1 MVSVADGG
9 VSGTRLLLLT
19 LGLELGFPF
28 ARDER
33 NSNRGSGRAV
43 YRTRAL
49 LLAVSSEANLR
60 SESWVRTRVM
70 ISCAGGLRKGTS
82 AVTGHM
88 TSASELRC
96 GFTLLSDFSG
106 GSILIDCCSQSACG
120 STGLELVCAICER
133 LWLLPLRNG
142 ALLVLIDPTE
152 RAVLAILVSHS
163 ATVPIISLGR
173 VRDGELYWAPCPNPP
188 TSASDGAP
196 KNGNACANCCDK
208 AVCELASEGAVWRLS
223 KALGSGSTVTVLEL
237 QSKR

>member
-1 MVSVADGG
+1 VVSAADGG
-9 VSGTRLLLLT
+9 VRGTRLLLLT
-19 LGLELGFPF
+19 LDLELGLPF

-49 LLAVSSEANLR
+49 LLTVSSEANLR

-82 AVTGHM
+82 AVTGDM
-88 TSASELRC
+88 SSTSEVGC

-106 GSILIDCCSQSACG
+106 GSILIDCCDQSACG
-120 STGLELVCAICER
+120 STGLESMSADCER

-142 ALLVLIDPTE
+142 ARLVLIDPTE
-152 RAVLAILVSHS
+152 RAVLAILVSNS
-163 ATVPIISLGR
+163 ATVPILSLGHD
-173 VRDGELYWAPCPNPP
+173 RDTELYWAPCPNPP

-196 KNGNACANCCDK
+196 KNGNACANCCGK
-208 AVCELASEGAVWRLS
+208 AV
-223 KALGSGSTVTVLEL
+223 
-237 QSKR
+237 